1 MTSALALFG
10 NGSWLNI
17 AAEYMSNYTYNGTYQ
32 NGDYLNEDL
41 TWPLFWR
48 GMPLSNLWAPS
59 PGIGD
64 LVSLCDNLEQRIFD
78 NVKPTNHDLFE
89 LAEQLFAFFAPGFN
103 GGKDQTPN
111 QSLDQKLNQTLH
123 RTQDLLEVVM
133 FVANRAVLTLF
144 ATDTNLTGRFIRT
157 SPGVAVPRP
166 VLSRS
171 SVIIMSVL
179 IGLQL
184 LGLVYLTYYL
194 YRIPSWSNQLD
205 AMAMA
210 RIGASLDH
218 RGVLPAIGPVS
229 KEDLITVQTVGG
241 LIRIFEKS
249 PRQDSSASESV
260 LPEMAAADDSAVEL
274 QRLTSSEE
282 GRKSVEDDTTS
293 VKLEL
298 GASGPI
304 LTADLPGHTALSF
317 GLKKAWS
324 KVFASWKQPS
334 VDDLPPPPPP
344 TSPRSETSTNLPTL
358 TLLPSLSFST
368 RQDDDGM
375 SFSE

>member
-1 MTSALALFG
+1 
-10 NGSWLNI
+10 
-17 AAEYMSNYTYNGTYQ
+17 
-32 NGDYLNEDL
+32 
-41 TWPLFWR
+41 
-48 GMPLSNLWAPS
+48 MPFSNLWAP
-59 PGIGD
+59 GD
-64 LVSLCDNLEQRIFD
+64 GDSWELTEWYDEDFDQDFVSQCDLLEQSMSD
-78 NVKPTNHDLFE
+78 GVKSTNHDLLE
-89 LAEQLFAFFAPGFN
+89 ITQQFFAAFVPSFSGA
-103 GGKDQTPN
+103 T
-111 QSLDQKLNQTLH
+111 NQTLDKA
-123 RTQDLLEVVM
+123 QNLLETAM
-133 FVANRAVLTLF
+133 FIANRASLTLF
-144 ATDTNLTGRFIRT
+144 SPDFSQNISRDMDGRNIYT
-157 SPGVAVPRP
+157 SPGVAVPKP
-166 VLSRS
+166 VLPKSGAI
-171 SVIIMSVL
+171 VMSVL

-184 LGLVYLTYYL
+184 FGLVYLTYYL
-194 YRIPSWSNQLD
+194 YRVPSWSDQLD

-304 LTADLPGHTALSF
+304 LTADLSDRTTLSF
-317 GLKKAWS
+317 NLKRAWS
-324 KVFASWKQPS
+324 KMFASEKQPS
-334 VDDLPPPPPP
+334 VDDLPSPP
-344 TSPRSETSTNLPTL
+344 TSSRSETSTNLPTL

-368 RQDDDGM
+368 CPDDDEM
-375 SFSE
+375 SSSE